1 MPDTDLRPSL
11 SEPIRILGDEA
22 ATMAPETL
30 ADLPVREREIEI
42 VCSTGDRYTD
52 HWQGVAIM
60 DVLETEAAA
69 AASIPAE
76 TTHLL
81 VESADGHRACVAL
94 GDALDGLLAFGRDG
108 DALGAVADYDS
119 RFVAP
124 GLTGPRTVKDV
135 VSVEATRLEPGEDPE
150 SYERL
155 LEVESEDGADV
166 E

>member
-1 MPDTDLRPSL
+1 MTDTDLRPSL
-11 SEPIRILGDEA
+11 PEPIRILGDG
-22 ATMAPETL
+22 TAPIDADTL
-30 ADLPVREREIEI
+30 ATLPIDEREIEI
-42 VCSTGDRYTD
+42 VCSTGDRYTER
-52 HWQGVAIM
+52 WQGVAIM

-94 GDALDGLLAFGRDG
+94 EDALDGLLAFGRDG
-108 DALGAVADYDS
+108 TPLGAEADYDS

-135 VSVEATRLEPGEDPE
+135 VRIEATTLEPGEDPE

-155 LEVESEDGADV
+155 LEVESDSGSGA